1 MTSESEII
9 GAQRKVLWTFN
20 GWLVR
25 LREATAAFAT
35 PQYLNRYLTH
45 ALVLALMAFVVS
57 YADLDLAG
65 WPNVTEA
72 GTEGSTRVSLA
83 LLPSTEEVQ
92 RDLDFLA
99 KASNPL
105 TSIPERPRRG
115 VITYRVQRGDN
126 LTTISERF
134 GLHWNTLLW
143 SNDQLKGNPDLLY
156 TGEELFILPVDGVY
170 HEVKDGDTLASVAEE
185 YQAAVADI
193 LESEYNNFA
202 NGETL
207 AVGQWLVVPGGT
219 MPINPL
225 WVQFVPPPPGAPQG
239 SGNFIWPVSGQ
250 ITQSYWTGHLA
261 VDIGRA
267 CGTPVY
273 AAESGYVS
281 AAGWSGGY
289 GNRIILTHGRG
300 WDSLY
305 GHLQTIWVRSG
316 ASVQKG
322 SLIGYVGNTGRSTGC
337 HLHLELREYGVKR
350 NPLGLLLS
358 R

>member
-9 GAQRKVLWTFN
+9 GVRRKALWTFN
-20 GWLVR
+20 GGLVQ
-25 LREATAAFAT
+25 LRTALVGLASP
-35 PQYLNRYLTH
+35 PQLNRYLTH
-45 ALVLALMAFVVS
+45 AVVLAFMAFFVS

-65 WPNVTEA
+65 WMNTAED
-72 GTEGSTRVSLA
+72 GGEGSTRVSLA
-83 LLPSTEEVQ
+83 LLPSDGEVQ
-92 RDLDFLA
+92 RDLDFLV

-105 TSIPERPRRG
+105 TIIPERPRRG

-126 LTTISERF
+126 LTTVSERF
-134 GLHWNTLLW
+134 GLHWHTLLW
-143 SNDQLKGNPDLLY
+143 SNEQLKGNPDLLY

-170 HEVKDGDTLASVAEE
+170 HEVGEGDTLATVAEQ
-185 YQAAVADI
+185 YQATVADI
-193 LESEYNNFA
+193 QESEYNHFA

-207 AVGQWLVVPGGT
+207 VVGQWLVVPGGT
-219 MPINPL
+219 MPINPR

-250 ITQSYWTGHLA
+250 ITQGYWTGHLA
-261 VDIGRA
+261 VDIGGT
-267 CGTPVY
+267 CGIPLY

-289 GNRIILTHGRG
+289 GNRIVLSHGRG

-305 GHLQTIWVRSG
+305 GHLQAIWVRLG